1 MSDTYP
7 IRPTPASDK
16 SIVPNSAGTQR
27 PALIVPR
34 HACDAHL
41 HIYDDRFEQIVDASV
56 GLEKA
61 TVTEYRLLQQR
72 LGTSRAVIV
81 TPRSYGSDNRVTV
94 DAIAQLGLQHARGVA
109 VLSSDA
115 SDQTMDALDR
125 AGIRGLRFSLYT
137 PKNAA
142 VNFEM
147 VEPLAKRIARLG
159 WHLQLHWTADQFV
172 HHAVMLERLP
182 CPLVIDHMGR
192 LPQPLGIQHPAVSL
206 INRLLDKG
214 DTWIKLSGAYLD
226 SRIGEAD
233 GFSDVDVVARHWIAQ
248 APDRLVWGSDWP
260 HPTEAHKPND
270 ANMLDLLGHWTRDRA
285 VIEKIL
291 VHNPA
296 RLYGFDAQN

>member
-1 MSDTYP
+1 MSDTSA

-41 HIYDDRFEQIVDASV
+41 HIYDDRFEQVVDASA

-115 SDQTMDALDR
+115 SDQTMDELDR

-142 VNFEM
+142 VNFDM

-172 HHAVMLERLP
+172 HHAALLERLP

-192 LPQPLGIQHPAVSL
+192 LPQPLGIQHSAVSL

-214 DTWIKLSGAYLD
+214 NTWLKLSGAYLD

-270 ANMLDLLGHWTRDRA
+270 ANMLDLLGNWTSDRG

-296 RLYGFDAQN
+296 RLYGFEAQK